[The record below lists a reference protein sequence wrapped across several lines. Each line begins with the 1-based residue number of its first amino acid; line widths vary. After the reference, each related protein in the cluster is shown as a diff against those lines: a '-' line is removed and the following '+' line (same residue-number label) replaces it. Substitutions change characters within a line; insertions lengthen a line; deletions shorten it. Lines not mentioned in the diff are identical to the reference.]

1 MRRTTLDHH
10 LDDLRAAVLDTGAL
24 VTDALRRASEALLRG
39 DHALAADVITGD
51 DTIDRAALRIVEL
64 GTRLIALQQPAVG
77 DLRAVLAA
85 LAIAEDL
92 ERMGDHAEGIAR
104 LALRAPQGLDAPV
117 CAGLRALT
125 TLALVQVQDA
135 LDAYRAGDAGR
146 ARAVWAGD
154 AQVDRVQAGLVATVM
169 EAMGRAGDDADALTR
184 DTYVLWIAHALERI
198 ADRATNICERVVFIA
213 SGERRPGSAA

>member
-1 MRRTTLDHH
+1 MLRTTLDHH
-10 LDDLRAAVLDTGAL
+10 LDDLRGAVLGTGAL
-24 VTDALRRASEALLRG
+24 VTDALSRASEALLRG
-39 DHALAADVITGD
+39 DHALAGEVIAGD
-51 DTIDRAALRIVEL
+51 DTIDHAALRVAERGERI
-64 GTRLIALQQPAVG
+64 IALQQPAVG

-117 CAGLRALT
+117 GAGLRVLT

-135 LDAYRAGDAGR
+135 LDAYRAGDVER

-154 AQVDRVQAGLVATVM
+154 AHVNRVQAGLVATVM
-169 EAMGRAGDDADALTR
+169 DAMGRAGDDADALTR

-213 SGERRPGSAA
+213 SGERRPWITA